1 LFTTLTTDQIKQ
13 MLNDTGPLMVGIYAN
28 TGFMS
33 YSTGIYS
40 GCPSNSAQLI
50 NHAVELIGYDAS
62 NNWIIKNQWDT
73 TWGMGGF
80 MTVSNTFDCGLSS
93 VVISVSFQSINANV
107 SKVFDPTV
115 Y

>member
-1 LFTTLTTDQIKQ
+1 
-13 MLNDTGPLMVGIYAN
+13 
-28 TGFMS
+28 
-33 YSTGIYS
+33 
-40 GCPSNSAQLI
+40 
-50 NHAVELIGYDAS
+50 
-62 NNWIIKNQWDT
+62 
-73 TWGMGGF
+73 